1 MRTLSKSCI
10 PSVTRQA
17 AAKHR
22 EISHLFSYCI
32 PSVLCLLASWPR
44 FSLPDSVLQLD
55 ALPSLPLLESSANHG
70 YRIKPGRS
78 SFLSLSLG
86 GRPVRAPW
94 PGSPRDGR
102 DGKVLGNLGLTIPR
116 DTTTRHTAY
125 IPVARHKNRRSL
137 FGGSRSG
144 SGWPH
149 FGESGV
155 PLQMQTLYAGNRSFA
170 RTPRFEANPKCPG
183 TRSTTTYNKS
193 PAERF

>member
-10 PSVTRQA
+10 PSVTGQA
-17 AAKHR
+17 GAKHR
-22 EISHLFSYCI
+22 EISHPVSCCI
-32 PSVLCLLASWPR
+32 PSVLCISASWPR

-86 GRPVRAPW
+86 ARLVRAPW

-102 DGKVLGNLGLTIPR
+102 DGKVLGNLRLTILR
-116 DTTTRHTAY
+116 DTTARHTAT
-125 IPVARHKNRRSL
+125 IPIARYKNRWSL

-149 FGESGV
+149 FGASGV
-155 PLQMQTLYAGNRSFA
+155 PLQMKTLYACNRNLASIS
-170 RTPRFEANPKCPG
+170 RFEVNPKCPG
-183 TRSTTTYNKS
+183 TRSTATYNKS